1 MRYGVPYK
9 GSKNAIVKW
18 VIDNLPKADTFVDL
32 FAGGCAVTHGAM
44 LSGKYRNFIV
54 NDINDVPQLFLDA
67 VGGKFKDE
75 RRWIDRET
83 FNRLKDTDEYVATCW
98 SFGNNRRDYLYGR
111 HIEPWKKALH
121 YARVLGDRSLLRDMG
136 IESDGS
142 RLDVKAHHQEYAHK
156 YRTWLL
162 KARHIATP
170 KTLQRLDSLG
180 RLESCE
186 LLQSLNNLE
195 RLQSLQSLQR
205 LQSLKN
211 LESLQRLQKDYREV
225 DLPKG
230 SIIYCDIPY
239 RSSKES
245 YTKDKEVNNFDYE
258 AFYRWASHQTERL
271 VVSEYDM
278 PSDRFVKIAEKTKTS
293 LLASNGTNG
302 YVKEGLWI
310 PIHQQELWR

>member
-9 GSKNAIVKW
+9 GSKNAIAKW
-18 VIDNLPKADTFVDL
+18 IIDILPEADTFVDL

-44 LSGKYRNFIV
+44 LSGKYKNFMV
-54 NDINDVPQLFLDA
+54 NDINDLPQLFLDA
-67 VGGKFKDE
+67 VNGKFKDE

-83 FNRLKDTDEYVATCW
+83 FNRLKDTNEYVATCW
-98 SFGNNRRDYLYGR
+98 SFGNNRRSYLYGR

-186 LLQSLNNLE
+186 SLQSLQNLE
-195 RLQSLQSLQR
+195 RLQR
-205 LQSLKN
+205 LQS
-211 LESLQRLQKDYREV
+211 LQKDYREV

-230 SIIYCDIPY
+230 SIVYCDIPY
-239 RSSKES
+239 MSSKEGYS
-245 YTKDKEVNNFDYE
+245 KDKEVNNFDYE
-258 AFYRWASHQTERL
+258 SFYRWASHQTERL

-278 PSDRFVKIAEKTKTS
+278 PSNRFVKIAEKTKTS
-293 LLASNGTNG
+293 LSASNGTNG